1 MKEPRASGG
10 IRRSAFVAAVS
21 AASAGLSCLFFSAGV
36 RGVWYD
42 SFHYFT
48 LSQIVSGEGLWNLQ
62 SRVRTYG
69 YPLFVSLCT
78 GFSDVDADT
87 ARALVFAAQWLL
99 YLAISLYAARVAERA
114 FGSARFFYGTYL
126 VLALN
131 PIVLI
136 RSTELLSDT
145 LCATL
150 IFLAVIVSIERL
162 HAGRRAFLAFLCAG
176 LAAAVRPAAIVV
188 LPALALAWVARSRI
202 HREPFLRRL
211 FPAAAAVALAL
222 LPQMVLNVRAY
233 ALWSPLPVER
243 LYGEQAGWGM
253 SILKYAT
260 VVRPGVDPRIVYGNP
275 FRPEGVASPG
285 EFFERRPVGYL
296 KTLAMHG
303 FALFDQALPFTYV
316 TNTRPWYRWPLSLAN
331 YAFLYLAVLGV
342 AAGLARRDSPGQER
356 VYFTAALL
364 VSLACVAIYLPVA
377 VESRFSLP
385 VYLVLSPAAVFAVAW
400 LAARRSGTA
409 VALAIAGGGF
419 IAVCVQLSRWLW
431 AQAPALSSLAG
442 P

>member
-1 MKEPRASGG
+1 M
-10 IRRSAFVAAVS
+10 AAVS
-21 AASAGLSCLFFSAGV
+21 ATSAGLSSLFFSAGV
-36 RGVWYD
+36 KGVWYD

-69 YPLFVSLCT
+69 YPFFVSLCT
-78 GFSDVDADT
+78 GFSDVDAGT
-87 ARALVFAAQWLL
+87 ARVLVFAAQLLL
-99 YLAISLYAARVAERA
+99 YLAASLYAARAAERV

-136 RSTELLSDT
+136 RTTELLSDT
-145 LCATL
+145 LSATL
-150 IFLAVIVSIERL
+150 IFLAVLVSIERP
-162 HAGRRAFLAFLCAG
+162 HPARRVFLAFLCAG
-176 LAAAVRPAAIVV
+176 LAAAVRPAALVV
-188 LPALALAWVARSRI
+188 LPALAVAWIVRARL
-202 HREPFLRRL
+202 HREPFLRRAL
-211 FPAAAAVALAL
+211 PATAAVALAL
-222 LPQMVLNVRAY
+222 LPQVFLNGRAY
-233 ALWSPLPVER
+233 GRWSPLPVER

-275 FRPEGVASPG
+275 LAPAGVASPR
-285 EFFERRPVGYL
+285 EFFARRPAGYL

-303 FALFDQALPFTYV
+303 FALFDQDLPFTYA
-316 TNTRPWYRWPLSLAN
+316 TNMRPWYRWPLSLVN
-331 YAFLYLAVLGV
+331 YAFLYLAAL
-342 AAGLARRDSPGQER
+342 GLAVGLSRRNLSAEER
-356 VYFTAALL
+356 VGFTAALL
-364 VSLACVAIYLPVA
+364 SSLACVAIYLPVA

-385 VYLVLSPAAVFAVAW
+385 VYLVLSPAAVFAAAW
-400 LAARRSGTA
+400 LPGRRSGSA
-409 VALAIAGGGF
+409 LVLAIAGGGF
-419 IAVCVQLSRWLW
+419 IAICVQLSRWLS